1 MGVYMARGK
10 GVPEHVNEYL
20 RDWLAREWLGKGRSQ
35 QELADA
41 VKVDK
46 ATVSDFKNKRRGAGY
61 DLFAGFARVIGRG
74 RDDIE
79 RDALDWWRGK
89 GNVASVGQARDPY
102 PNRAAAQEFQRG
114 DVPAEVIERVRAVT
128 IDTTGDPS
136 RAWWVARIM
145 SELDLHR
152 VQKP

>member
-46 ATVSDFKNKRRGAGY
+46 ATVSTCPPR
-61 DLFAGFARVIGRG
+61 
-74 RDDIE
+74 
-79 RDALDWWRGK
+79 
-89 GNVASVGQARDPY
+89 
-102 PNRAAAQEFQRG
+102 
-114 DVPAEVIERVRAVT
+114 
-128 IDTTGDPS
+128 
-136 RAWWVARIM
+136 
-145 SELDLHR
+145 
-152 VQKP
+152 